1 MDIISMKVLNSI
13 RLKERE
19 NELYRIIKSIL
30 KSEGFIER
38 IYGPQ
43 LPSINS
49 LYPNYTRDLYNITG
63 VGFNTTNSTVTMD
76 TECIEDTVDT
86 TVDRSVGT
94 TGVDTTDTTVDG
106 MNNKLYWICEIRE
119 EINRPKSKIM
129 TVDKKY
135 HVWDREE
142 DLMDI
147 KNYYKEFYEFIVKPL
162 QNINSENDLLNKY
175 TKSLQFIKY
184 SNTVSPVTVTGPTDS
199 TNSTNSEGTTTKG
212 TTNTT
217 NNTNST
223 TKGVDVNGI
232 GIEDNVV
239 NIDEKKIYKNKIR
252 IIKIYEFNKE
262 LLNKFNIKFKSNKFN
277 ESNKSM
283 ESLKAMNSM
292 ESLEDMEIKL
302 PNEIYKN
309 LFGN

>member
-63 VGFNTTNSTVTMD
+63 VGFDTANSTVTRD
-76 TECIEDTVDT
+76 TECIEDTIDT
-86 TVDRSVGT
+86 T
-94 TGVDTTDTTVDG
+94 DTTDTTVDG
-106 MNNKLYWICEIRE
+106 VNNKLYWICEIRE
-119 EINRPKSKIM
+119 EINRPKTKIM
-129 TVDKKY
+129 TLDKKY

-147 KNYYKEFYEFIVKPL
+147 KNYYKEFYKFIVKPL

-184 SNTVSPVTVTGPTDS
+184 SNTVSPVTVTGPPNS
-199 TNSTNSEGTTTKG
+199 TNSSEGTTTKG

-283 ESLKAMNSM
+283 ESNNSTNSLKSV